1 MNTIK
6 ALFLSLLLALVFPAK
21 DLQAQDQVQ
30 DQARRQHQTR
40 DDQFAAADVQSLSI
54 TNRHGSIF
62 YTGWDKEEVTVR
74 VRIWVEAPNQTLAE
88 EVLGLISVLQVP
100 GGKQVDYR
108 TVFADEFFSNYP
120 FGIDYHIYG
129 PDTLGLKLVNRLGKI
144 QLENYK
150 GRARVELNFGNFE
163 ISDEKSLPDSL
174 QLQLTNGNLN
184 LQQVRTAN
192 IHHRN
197 GKATLAKA
205 EQLQLQAD
213 FSTIHLKQVQDLQL
227 EATTSH
233 LQIEEAAHIQG
244 HTSNSDL
251 EIAYLVRGGF
261 LEMERGEIQIKRLSN
276 ALHELTLAGS
286 HTTMHLHTDKN
297 MDYNLH
303 GQIIDGKL
311 HFPDSKQIT
320 ILREN
325 NLLTFSAEAKQR
337 PANRN
342 APALILLNNNSDIHV
357 LNK

>member
-21 DLQAQDQVQ
+21 DLQAQ

-62 YTGWDKEEVTVR
+62 FTGWDKEEVTVR

-88 EVLGLISVLQVP
+88 EVLNLITVLQVP
-100 GGKQVDYR
+100 GGKQLDYR

-129 PDTLGLKLVNRLGKI
+129 PDTLGLKLINRLGKV

-150 GRARVELNFGNFE
+150 GNARVELNFGNFE
-163 ISDEKSLPDSL
+163 IKDEKSLPDSL
-174 QLQLTNGNLN
+174 HIQLTNGNLN
-184 LQQVRTAN
+184 LQQLRRAN
-192 IHHRN
+192 IRHSN
-197 GKATLAKA
+197 GKVTLGKA
-205 EQLQLQAD
+205 EELQMQAD
-213 FSTIHLKQVQDLQL
+213 FSTIQIKQVADLQL
-227 EATTSH
+227 EATTS
-233 LQIEEAAHIQG
+233 QILIGETTHIQG
-244 HTSNSDL
+244 HTSNSEL

-276 ALHELTLAGS
+276 AIHELTLAGN
-286 HTTMHLHTDKN
+286 HTNMRLHTDKN

-325 NLLTFSAEAKQR
+325 NLLTFSAKAKVR
-337 PANRN
+337 PANGN